1 MSRDG
6 DVFRALDAGDGEG
19 EVEVGKGEVVYVQD
33 GTVLTRGLAWR
44 QARVGLV
51 GEGTTNVIFMSE
63 VLEEGGEGE
72 LVASVAADFMD
83 GLRRF
88 WGVEGQVSILGNA
101 EGKLSVGLHSAS
113 SKETAAF

>member
-1 MSRDG
+1 MSRAG
-6 DVFRALDAGDGEG
+6 DVFRALDAGDDEG

-44 QARVGLV
+44 QAKVGLV

-72 LVASVAADFMD
+72 LAASVAADFLD
-83 GLRRF
+83 GLRTF
-88 WGVEGQVSILGNA
+88 WGVEGQVCILGAA
-101 EGKLSVGLHSAS
+101 EGKLSVGLNN
-113 SKETAAF
+113 AFF